1 MTCFRIAV
9 LATIIALSGST
20 LSGSIQAADA
30 PADAEKLRAEVAR
43 LSAAN
48 AELTKK
54 VQELTLSRQACL
66 HTLEQVK
73 RASQD
78 D

>member
-9 LATIIALSGST
+9 VALLVAFSGST
-20 LSGSIQAADA
+20 RAADA
-30 PADAEKLRAEVAR
+30 PADAEKLRSEVAR
-43 LSAAN
+43 LTAAN

-54 VQELTLSRQACL
+54 VQEATLAKQSCL
-66 HTLEQVK
+66 QVLDQVA
-73 RASQD
+73 RAAKD

>member
-9 LATIIALSGST
+9 VALLVA

-30 PADAEKLRAEVAR
+30 PVDAEKLRGEVAR
-43 LSAAN
+43 LTAAN
-48 AELTKK
+48 AELNKK
-54 VQELTLSRQACL
+54 VQELTLAKQSCL
-66 HTLEQVK
+66 QVLDQIA
-73 RASQD
+73 RANKD

>member
-9 LATIIALSGST
+9 IALLVALSGS
-20 LSGSIQAADA
+20 IKAADA
-30 PADAEKLRAEVAR
+30 PADAEKLRGDVAR
-43 LSAAN
+43 LTAAN

-54 VQELTLSRQACL
+54 VQELTLARQSCL
-66 HTLEQVK
+66 QVLDQIA
-73 RASQD
+73 RASKD